1 MDIERL
7 QKLAGIEVL
16 NEQSSLTLGDAERF
30 INRKGDE
37 GRIISVPPKVVKDMK
52 AQAEKELTKVL
63 KAKNPAETEKVF
75 RKVQYFVS
83 AAKVLEQAEVDT
95 FIIAIIFQRGNQAKV
110 KLPKS
115 FDTLRLKVVTQ
126 NKAREAE
133 EGKGIFLKK

>member
-1 MDIERL
+1 MDIKRL
-7 QKLAGIEVL
+7 QELAGIEAL
-16 NEQSSLTLGDAERF
+16 NEQTSLSLGDAERF
-30 INRKGDE
+30 IKRKGDE

-52 AQAEKELTKVL
+52 AMAEKELTKVL

-83 AAKVLEQAEVDT
+83 AAKILEQAEVDT

-110 KLPKS
+110 QLPKS
-115 FDTLRLKVVTQ
+115 FDTLRLKVVAQ

-133 EGKGIFLKK
+133 EGKGIFLRK